1 MYGACRILQLCHVSI
16 QTLPRSLCLVQNYD
30 YCYYGD
36 TSACVGK
43 LPVEPFQAH
52 DENIF
57 NESGGTLKNVAVL

>member
-1 MYGACRILQLCHVSI
+1 MLHVGFYSYAMLAYKHFQDLCVWYK
-16 QTLPRSLCLVQNYD
+16 NYD
-30 YCYYGD
+30 YYYWSD

-57 NESGGTLKNVAVL
+57 SESGGTLKNVAIL